1 MHLLNVHMTPN
12 MHLYGTHSTAT
23 SKTICAV
30 YGIDIYICFKILQH
44 KFATTVS
51 TFPILFTYKGDGIF
65 ILFSFRIFNFYSF
78 SLSVCFSTS
87 LFPKATNPRQSSVIV
102 RGRGEGMY

>member
-1 MHLLNVHMTPN
+1 MHLLNVHVTPN
-12 MHLYGTHSTAT
+12 KHFCGVHNKDSL
-23 SKTICAV
+23 KTTCAI
-30 YGIDIYICFKILQH
+30 YGIDIYVCFKILQH

-78 SLSVCFSTS
+78 S
-87 LFPKATNPRQSSVIV
+87 
-102 RGRGEGMY
+102 